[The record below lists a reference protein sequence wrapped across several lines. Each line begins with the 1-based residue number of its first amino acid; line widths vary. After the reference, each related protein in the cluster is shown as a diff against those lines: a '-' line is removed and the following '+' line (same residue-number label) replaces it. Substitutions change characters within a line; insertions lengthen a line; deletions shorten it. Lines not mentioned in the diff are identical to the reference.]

1 MDNWVFAGSFPATMF
16 FIPSFITLHMG
27 FPLMPTPRFATLF
40 VAMLVLSTNVNA
52 QKPTAEPFGKTKD
65 GISVEVYTLKSSK
78 GLIAKIMTRGATLT
92 ELHLPDADGKTED
105 CILGFDS
112 VTGYESEDNQY
123 FGCSTGRVCNRIAE
137 GKFSLDGK
145 EYTLAVNNDPNHL
158 HGGEAKSLDKVVWTA
173 KPFTRK
179 DGSGV
184 SFTYTSPDGEEGYP
198 GELKVR
204 VNYFVPKDKNNLSI
218 SYLATTDKATPVNL
232 TNHAYFNLG
241 GAGSKTAMGQML
253 RINADK
259 YTPSDDT
266 LIPTGELAPVEGTD
280 LDFRKMVRI
289 GKRVKNFDEKPE
301 IGYDHNFVLNARP
314 EGKNM
319 VMAAALRDPKSGR
332 TMRIQTTEPGIQFY
346 SGNFLKGQTGKEGKT
361 YSHRSAICLETQHYP
376 DSINKPNFPSVVL
389 KPGDE
394 FKSQTVLQFSA
405 AKPKAAKGKK
415 QAGK

>member
-65 GISVEVYTLKSSK
+65 GIPVEVYTLKSSK
-78 GLIAKIMTRGATLT
+78 GLIAKIMTRGATST

-204 VNYFVPKDKNNLSI
+204 VNYFVPKDKNRNFFCPHILCFRYI
-218 SYLATTDKATPVNL
+218 S
-232 TNHAYFNLG
+232 
-241 GAGSKTAMGQML
+241 
-253 RINADK
+253 R
-259 YTPSDDT
+259 
-266 LIPTGELAPVEGTD
+266 
-280 LDFRKMVRI
+280 
-289 GKRVKNFDEKPE
+289 
-301 IGYDHNFVLNARP
+301 
-314 EGKNM
+314 
-319 VMAAALRDPKSGR
+319 
-332 TMRIQTTEPGIQFY
+332 
-346 SGNFLKGQTGKEGKT
+346 
-361 YSHRSAICLETQHYP
+361 
-376 DSINKPNFPSVVL
+376 
-389 KPGDE
+389 
-394 FKSQTVLQFSA
+394 
-405 AKPKAAKGKK
+405 
-415 QAGK
+415 